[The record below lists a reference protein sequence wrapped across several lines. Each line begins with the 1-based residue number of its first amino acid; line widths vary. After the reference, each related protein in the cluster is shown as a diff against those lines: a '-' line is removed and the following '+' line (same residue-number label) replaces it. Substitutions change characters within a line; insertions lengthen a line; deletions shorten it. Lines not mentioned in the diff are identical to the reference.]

1 MGKFDAKFD
10 EGIFFCYSS
19 TIKAY
24 KIYNHKTLIVKGSM
38 HVIFNEP
45 NPFDPKRE
53 KDVGV
58 NVIFIG

>member
-1 MGKFDAKFD
+1 
-10 EGIFFCYSS
+10 
-19 TIKAY
+19 
-24 KIYNHKTLIVKGSM
+24 M

-58 NVIFIG
+58 DVIFYRLNLNEDLEDTILDFGKKKRSSSDD

>member
-1 MGKFDAKFD
+1 
-10 EGIFFCYSS
+10 
-19 TIKAY
+19 
-24 KIYNHKTLIVKGSM
+24 M

-58 NVIFIG
+58 DVIFIG